1 MTIKYINIYFVKGCF
16 LLILINLYKKFFLYF
31 YEFNKIHSFLNT
43 NMKFILYTGEA
54 DERPIFI
61 TGNFNMWNPKDS
73 RYLLIQTDSHN
84 YYIEI
89 FEEFLPDVIE
99 FKYTKGGWENVELD
113 QYGSITPNRKAL
125 KSSEVISSLVE
136 KWRYNWGPF
145 KEEFYPIVEIIS
157 EEFYIPQLERY
168 RKVWALLPYD
178 YYVSDRH
185 YPVLYLQ
192 DAQNLFNEGSPYGNW
207 EIDKKLSI
215 LAEYGRGD
223 VIIIAIE
230 HGSEERIKEYIFD
243 NDNVANGSEGKK
255 YIRFITD
262 TLKPFVD
269 ENYRTKKDREN
280 TGIGG
285 SSLGALISIYSGF
298 LYPEVYSKLLIFSPS
313 LWVEPNNNFPMMSFR
328 VPFKTKIYLYGGE
341 KEGSKMVKRIQV
353 FENYLKRWEKKNL
366 FDFEFKTNINPEGS
380 HNEFYWSQEF
390 PRAIEWLFYNNTEN
404 PVEVTPHQETKN

>member
-1 MTIKYINIYFVKGCF
+1 MRF
-16 LLILINLYKKFFLYF
+16 
-31 YEFNKIHSFLNT
+31 E
-43 NMKFILYTGEA
+43 LYTGESDDRA
-54 DERPIFI
+54 IYI
-61 TGNFNMWNPKDS
+61 TGNFNSWNPKDYS
-73 RYLLIQTDSHN
+73 YRLNQTDVNN
-84 YYIEI
+84 YFIDIEDLL
-89 FEEFLPDVIE
+89 LPDEIE
-99 FKYTKGGWENVELD
+99 YKFTKGGWENVELD
-113 QYGSITPNRKAL
+113 KHGNITPNKKIA
-125 KSSEVISSLVE
+125 KSAGKVSDIVE
-136 KWRYNWGPF
+136 KWRFNWGPF
-145 KEEFYPIVEIIS
+145 KDEYFPIVEIIS
-157 EEFYIPQLERY
+157 ERFYIPQLDRY

-178 YYVSDRH
+178 YYVSNKS

-192 DAQNLFNEGSPYGNW
+192 DAQNLFNEGSGYGNW

-223 VIIIAIE
+223 VIVIAIE

-255 YIRFITD
+255 YIRFIAD

-313 LWVEPNNNFPMMSFR
+313 LWVEPNNNFPMMNFR
-328 VPFKTKIYLYGGE
+328 VPYKMKIYLYGGGQ
-341 KEGSKMVKRIQV
+341 EGSKMVKRIRI
-353 FENYLKRWEKKNL
+353 FEEYLKRWEKKNL
-366 FDFEFKTNINPEGS
+366 FDFEFKTSVNPEGT

-390 PRAIEWLFYNNTEN
+390 PRAIEWLYYNNTEN
-404 PVEVTPHQETKN
+404 PVEVKPQQKSIKN

>member
-1 MTIKYINIYFVKGCF
+1 MMRF
-16 LLILINLYKKFFLYF
+16 
-31 YEFNKIHSFLNT
+31 E
-43 NMKFILYTGEA
+43 LYTEEK
-54 DERPIFI
+54 DDRPVFI
-61 TGNFNMWNPKDS
+61 TGNFNNWNPKDY
-73 RYLLIQTDSHN
+73 RYQLQQKDPGN

-89 FEEFLPDVIE
+89 DDQALPDDIE
-99 FKYTKGGWENVELD
+99 YKFTKGGWENVELD
-113 QYGSITPNRKAL
+113 KYGNITPNRKVKKTTG
-125 KSSEVISSLVE
+125 KSSDIIE
-136 KWRYNWGPF
+136 KWRLNWGPF
-145 KEEFYPIVEIIS
+145 KEEYFPIAEVIS
-157 EEFYIPQLERY
+157 EKFYIPQLDRY
-168 RKVWALLPYD
+168 RKVWALLPHD
-178 YYVSDRH
+178 YHTSGKS

-192 DAQNLFNEGSPYGNW
+192 DAQNLFNEGSDFGNW

-223 VIIIAIE
+223 IIIIAIE
-230 HGSEERIKEYIFD
+230 HGSEDRIKEYIFD

-269 ENYRTKKDREN
+269 ENYRTKKDRDN

-328 VPFKTKIYLYGGE
+328 VPFKTKIYLYGGGQ
-341 KEGSKMVKRIQV
+341 EGSKMVKRIHI
-353 FENYLKRWEKKNL
+353 FEEYLKKWEKKNL
-366 FDFEFKTNINPEGS
+366 FDFEFRTNINPEGT

-390 PRAIEWLFYNNTEN
+390 PRAIEWLFYDNTEN
-404 PVEVTPHQETKN
+404 PLEVKPQQQSIKN

>member
-1 MTIKYINIYFVKGCF
+1 MMRF
-16 LLILINLYKKFFLYF
+16 
-31 YEFNKIHSFLNT
+31 E
-43 NMKFILYTGEA
+43 LYTEEK
-54 DERPIFI
+54 DDRPVFV
-61 TGNFNMWNPKDS
+61 TGNFNNWNPKD
-73 RYLLIQTDSHN
+73 YHYQLQQEDACN
-84 YYIEI
+84 YFIEI
-89 FEEFLPDVIE
+89 EDQILPENIE
-99 FKYTKGGWENVELD
+99 YKFTKGGWENVELD
-113 QYGSITPNRKAL
+113 QYGNMTPNRKIK
-125 KSSEVISSLVE
+125 KSKGTTSDLVK
-136 KWRYNWGPF
+136 KWRLNWGPF
-145 KEEFYPIVEIIS
+145 KEEYFPVAEVIS
-157 EEFYIPQLERY
+157 EKFYIPQLDRY
-168 RKVWALLPYD
+168 RKVWALLPHD
-178 YYVSDRH
+178 YHTTDKS

-192 DAQNLFNEGSPYGNW
+192 DAQNLFNEGSGFGNW

-230 HGSEERIKEYIFD
+230 HGSEDRIKEYIFD

-269 ENYRTKKDREN
+269 ENYRTKKDRDN

-328 VPFKTKIYLYGGE
+328 VPFKTKIYLYGGGQ
-341 KEGSKMVKRIQV
+341 EGSKMVKRIHV
-353 FENYLKRWEKKNL
+353 FEEYLKRWEKKNL
-366 FDFEFKTNINPEGS
+366 FDFEFRTSINPEGT

-390 PRAIEWLFYNNTEN
+390 PRAIEWLFYDNTEN
-404 PVEVTPHQETKN
+404 PLEVKPQQQSIKN

>member
-1 MTIKYINIYFVKGCF
+1 M
-16 LLILINLYKKFFLYF
+16 KFT
-31 YEFNKIHSFLNT
+31 LNT
-43 NMKFILYTGEA
+43 AEKDN
-54 DERPIFI
+54 RPIFI
-61 TGNFNMWNPKDS
+61 TGNFNKWNPKDYNFQLQIS
-73 RYLLIQTDSHN
+73 EENTYSID
-84 YYIEI
+84 IEDQL
-89 FEEFLPDVIE
+89 LPDNIE
-99 FKYTKGGWENVELD
+99 YKFTKGGWENVELD
-113 QYGSITPNRKAL
+113 QYGNITPNRKAH
-125 KSSEVISSLVE
+125 KHSAKTTDFVE
-136 KWRYNWGPF
+136 KWRFNWGPF
-145 KEEFYPIVEIIS
+145 KDEFFPIVEVIS
-157 EEFYIPQLERY
+157 EEFYIPQLDRY

-178 YYVSDRH
+178 YYISDKK

-192 DAQNLFNEGSPYGNW
+192 DAQNLFNEGSQFGNW

-223 VIIIAIE
+223 VIVIAVE
-230 HGSEERIKEYIFD
+230 HGSEDRIKEYIFD

-255 YIRFITD
+255 YIRFVTD
-262 TLKPFVD
+262 TLKPFID

-313 LWVEPNNNFPMMSFR
+313 LWIEPNNNFPMMSFR

-341 KEGSKMVKRIQV
+341 QEGAKMVKRIQV

-366 FDFEFKTNINPEGS
+366 FDFEFRTNINPDGEHS
-380 HNEFYWSQEF
+380 EFYWSQEF

-404 PVEVTPHQETKN
+404 PVEVTPQQENIKNKTI